1 MSNPDRLIRPCTVC
15 RRVTSFKSLLLVE
28 VEEAMAHHQM
38 REGMLEKE
46 ETLLTPKDLVEEEA
60 ADMVAVVVEQGEAA
74 HRQMAVVVEQEEKL
88 KF

>member
-1 MSNPDRLIRPCTVC
+1 
-15 RRVTSFKSLLLVE
+15 
-28 VEEAMAHHQM
+28 M

>member
-1 MSNPDRLIRPCTVC
+1 
-15 RRVTSFKSLLLVE
+15 
-28 VEEAMAHHQM
+28 MAHHQM

>member
-1 MSNPDRLIRPCTVC
+1 
-15 RRVTSFKSLLLVE
+15 
-28 VEEAMAHHQM
+28 MAHHQM

-60 ADMVAVVVEQGEAA
+60 ADMVAVVVEQVEAA